1 MYILENISPHSK
13 PVAENESNDEVK
25 VLQTWLITKF
35 WSNMGVK
42 RFKWI
47 SSVVILWNI
56 NISPRMLNEEVER
69 KTKDPVGSLTDLI
82 KFADGEA
89 EDLIKHCIQLTFYIG
104 YDAAFPQLKGMVV
117 LIPH

>member
-25 VLQTWLITKF
+25 VLI
-35 WSNMGVK
+35 SNMGVQ
-42 RFKWI
+42 RFEWI

-56 NISPRMLNEEVER
+56 NISPRMLSEEVER

-89 EDLIKHCIQLTFYIG
+89 EDPIKHCIQLTFYIG